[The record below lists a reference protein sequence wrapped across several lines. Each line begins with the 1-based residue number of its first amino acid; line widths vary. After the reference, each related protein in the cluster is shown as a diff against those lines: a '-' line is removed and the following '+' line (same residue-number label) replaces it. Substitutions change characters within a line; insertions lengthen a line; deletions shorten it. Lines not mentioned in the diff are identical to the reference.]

1 MAEVVVWS
9 GDTEMKCRIVSSK
22 YVTVGDGR
30 LKFHKADVVC
40 VVRGY

>member
-22 YVTVGDGR
+22 YVTVGVGR
-30 LKFHKADVVC
+30 LKFHVTEVVC
-40 VVRGY
+40 VVREY